1 MQAIIIDAIV
11 NILSGIK
18 INKISDKE
26 VKTALVKDYLLLKK
40 AVQKAKDTKTE
51 LETKFRADWGDEVF
65 EVAELRSKKQ
75 PLTGHEKF
83 LEAEADTIKMINEAF
98 AEDIDVKI
106 TTFDLDV
113 FIAAV
118 GEEALTLETIAFLQD
133 NGVIV

>member
-1 MQAIIIDAIV
+1 MQAIIIDTIV

-40 AVQKAKDTKTE
+40 AVFK
-51 LETKFRADWGDEVF
+51 
-65 EVAELRSKKQ
+65 VAELRSKKQ

-98 AEDIDVKI
+98 AEEIDVEI